1 MFGFIKSL
9 VFTRRL
15 VGATCIFVLYVD
27 DILLARNNIP
37 MLKDVKSSL
46 KKSLYERS
54 RIGSLHLGIKIYID
68 RSNGLIVLN

>member
-1 MFGFIKSL
+1 
-9 VFTRRL
+9 

-46 KKSLYERS
+46 KISL
-54 RIGSLHLGIKIYID
+54 
-68 RSNGLIVLN
+68 